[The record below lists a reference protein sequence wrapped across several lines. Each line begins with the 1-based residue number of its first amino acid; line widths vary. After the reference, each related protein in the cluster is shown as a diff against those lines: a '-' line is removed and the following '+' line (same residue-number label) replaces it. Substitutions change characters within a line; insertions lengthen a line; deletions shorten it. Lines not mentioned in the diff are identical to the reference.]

1 VDSFLKARNEK
12 VDSSEIIDLKT
23 SKAEQ
28 MRTHGE
34 FTSYVNPNDEMLYVL
49 EHGASGPKVKRHPTK
64 SNIEQADKNDI
75 KLTFVDGVF
84 TTDVHFIMVK

>member
-1 VDSFLKARNEK
+1 
-12 VDSSEIIDLKT
+12 
-23 SKAEQ
+23 
-28 MRTHGE
+28 
-34 FTSYVNPNDEMLYVL
+34 MLYVL